1 MTETEL
7 KRKLAAIEAL
17 LAGATTAGER
27 AAAEHVRE
35 ALRKKG
41 PREEALELQFTIAD
55 AWSRKL
61 FIAMLRKA
69 NLEPYRLRGQRYTTV
84 MVRGHKSFVVDV
96 VWKQFAEAS
105 KTLHQYLNE
114 VTDRVI
120 RETLGE
126 AEDEAKERA
135 ALPAASGSK

>member
-17 LAGATTAGER
+17 LAGATTSGER

-41 PREEALELQFTIAD
+41 HDEDVAEHQFSIPD

-61 FIAMLRKA
+61 FIAMVRKA
-69 NLEPYRLRGQRYTTV
+69 NLEPYRQRGQRYTTV
-84 MVRGHKSFVVDV
+84 MVRGRKSLVIDV
-96 VWKQFAEAS
+96 LWHEFAEAS
-105 KTLHQYLNE
+105 RTLHEYLNE

-120 RETLGE
+120 RETLGD
-126 AEDEAKERA
+126 AEGEAKERA
-135 ALPAASGSK
+135 ALPASSRLG